1 LIFILFENIANQDG
15 SYSFVSWVQI
25 GYGIVWIVLGLA
37 IYRTRIP
44 ECLKASILAGSLT
57 TFMVG
62 MGVQLCETP
71 IIAGLVVFLV
81 AAAAAFLLRKINKK
95 WYHYYA
101 IVISIIAALF
111 YLLPIS

>member
-1 LIFILFENIANQDG
+1 MANRDG
-15 SYSFVSWVQI
+15 SYSFVSWVRI
-25 GYGIVWIVLGLA
+25 AYGIVWIVLGLA
-37 IYRTRIP
+37 IYRTGIP
-44 ECLKASILAGSLT
+44 EWLKASILVGSLT

-62 MGVQLCETP
+62 MGVQLYKTP

-81 AAAAAFLLRKINKK
+81 TAGAALLLRKINKK